1 MPTFTNLISTAELAA
16 NLENPDWVVVDCR
29 FDLAKPDWGE
39 QAYREAH
46 IPGAVYAH
54 LDRDLSGPK
63 TSQTGRH
70 PLPGEAELF
79 AALSRLGIGPGVQV
93 VVYDSN
99 GGAYAVRLWWLLKL
113 YGHNAAAVLDGGFP
127 KWQLESRPTSAGEE
141 NNTPRVFTG
150 TLNSGMIADEHD
162 AARAAQDPAGLLVD
176 ARAPERYRGE
186 TEPIDPVAGHI
197 PGAVN
202 RFHSQNLG
210 PDGTMKPPDQLRA
223 EFEQLLDGADPQ
235 KTVFYCGS
243 GVTSIHH
250 LLAMESA
257 GLPGGKIYVG
267 SWSHWI
273 RDPQRPVGKAE
284 R

>member
-1 MPTFTNLISTAELAA
+1 MTAYTNLISTADLAK
-16 NLENPDWVVVDCR
+16 NLENPHWVIVDCR
-29 FDLAKPDWGE
+29 FDLGKPDWGE
-39 QAYREAH
+39 QAYQQAH

-63 TSQTGRH
+63 TGQTGRH
-70 PLPGEAELF
+70 PLPEQAELF
-79 AALSRLGIGPGVQV
+79 AALSRMGIGPGVQV
-93 VVYDSN
+93 VAYDAN

-113 YGHNAAAVLDGGFP
+113 YGHSAAAVVDGGFP
-127 KWQLESRPTSAGEE
+127 KWQAEGRPTRAGVET
-141 NNTPRVFTG
+141 NPTTGFSG
-150 TLNSGMIADEHD
+150 TLNGDMIADEQD
-162 AARAAQDPAGLLVD
+162 AARAAADPRGRLVD

-186 TEPIDPVAGHI
+186 VEPIDPVAGHI

-202 RFHSQNLG
+202 RFHGLNLDQN
-210 PDGTMKPPDQLRA
+210 GTMKPPDQLRV
-223 EFEQLLDGADPQ
+223 EFEQLLGDADPHE
-235 KTVFYCGS
+235 TVFYCGS

-273 RDPQRPVGKAE
+273 RDPKRPIEKS
-284 R
+284 